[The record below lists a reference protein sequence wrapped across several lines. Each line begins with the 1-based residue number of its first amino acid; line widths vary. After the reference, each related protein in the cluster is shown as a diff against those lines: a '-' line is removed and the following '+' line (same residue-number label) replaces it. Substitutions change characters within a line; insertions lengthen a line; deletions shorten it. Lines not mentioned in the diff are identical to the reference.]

1 VSRHYQAEISTDRA
15 LGALYGLAIGD
26 ALGMPTQELDR
37 SRARALLGSPARFRD
52 APADNPIS
60 HSLPAGS
67 VTDDTLQCLLIAN
80 LLIAGGGTIEPQGLA
95 EALLAWE
102 REMAERGRTDLLG
115 PSTKRA
121 LAAVAAGEDLS
132 QTGRTGT
139 TNGAAMRITPV
150 GIATPGEPLERLLA
164 AVVAADRVTHDTD
177 IAHAGAAAVA
187 AVVSAGVGGENFEA
201 AAPRAIRAAG
211 QFGFADLFK
220 EALRLD
226 SVDAIVDRFGTGVET
241 DESVPTAFGLARLS
255 RGDAWEACTR
265 AAALGGDTD
274 TIAALAGAMV
284 GACTG
289 LSRLPPEAVRK
300 VREVNDLD
308 LEPLVKGLLALRR
321 Q

>member
-1 VSRHYQAEISTDRA
+1 VSGRIKRAISTDRA

-37 SRARALLGSPARFRD
+37 ARAGAIVGSPPGFRD
-52 APADNPIS
+52 APAENPIS
-60 HSLPAGS
+60 YGLPAGS
-67 VTDDTLQCLLIAN
+67 VTDDTMQCLLIAN
-80 LLIAGGGTIEPQGLA
+80 LLISGGGTIEPRGLA
-95 EALLAWE
+95 DALLAWE
-102 REMAERGRTDLLG
+102 REMAERGRSDLLG

-121 LAAVAAGEDLS
+121 LASVAAGDDPSL
-132 QTGRTGT
+132 TGRTGT

-150 GIATPGEPLERLLA
+150 GIATPAEPLERLLA
-164 AVVAADRVTHDTD
+164 AVVAADRVTHDTAV
-177 IAHAGAAAVA
+177 AHAGAAAVA
-187 AVVSAGVGGENFEA
+187 AVVSAGVDGENFEA
-201 AAPRAIRAAG
+201 AAPHAIRAAG
-211 QFGFADLFK
+211 HFGFADLFE
-220 EALRLD
+220 EALRLN

-241 DESVPTAFGLARLS
+241 AESVPTAFGLARLS

-289 LSRLPPEAVRK
+289 LSALPPDAVRK
-300 VREVNDLD
+300 VREINNLD
-308 LEPLVKGLLALRR
+308 LEPLVDGLLALRK

>member
-1 VSRHYQAEISTDRA
+1 MSRPNRPDPTDRA

-26 ALGMPTQELDR
+26 ALGMPTQGLD
-37 SRARALLGSPARFRD
+37 RARARAILGSPAGFRD

-60 HSLPAGS
+60 HGLPAGS
-67 VTDDTLQCLLIAN
+67 VTDDTMQCLLIAN
-80 LLIAGGGTIEPQGLA
+80 LLIAGDGTIEPRRLA
-95 EALLAWE
+95 DALLAWE
-102 REMAERGRTDLLG
+102 REMAEFGRSELLG

-121 LAAVAAGEDLS
+121 LAAVEAGQDPAVA
-132 QTGRTGT
+132 GRTGT

-150 GIATPGEPLERLLA
+150 GIATPVEPLERLLA

-177 IAHAGAAAVA
+177 VAHAGAAAVA
-187 AVVSAGVGGENFEA
+187 AVVSAGVGGQNFEA
-201 AAPRAIRAAG
+201 AAAQAIRAASH
-211 QFGFADLFK
+211 FGFGDLFQ

-241 DESVPTAFGLARLS
+241 AESVPTAFGLARLS

-284 GACTG
+284 GSCTG
-289 LSRLPPEAVRK
+289 LSALPPEAVRK
-300 VREVNDLD
+300 VRDINRLD
-308 LEPLVKGLLALRR
+308 LEPLVEGLLALRS